1 MSLSAKEVYAAKVS
15 SSCPI
20 GKRVMAYAIEI
31 GVSDLAFT
39 RYAHKHRCSGA
50 HPTGPSIRENVR
62 TVTDVIDD
70 VLNEISACLVVGER
84 SVGYARL

>member
-20 GKRVMAYAIEI
+20 GKRVMAYEI

-39 RYAHKHRCSGA
+39 RYAHKHGCSGA

-62 TVTDVIDD
+62 AVTDVIDD
-70 VLNEISACLVVGER
+70 VVDSIRVCLVIGER
-84 SVGYARL
+84 SV